1 LAPGTPE
8 QPHDWNAVI
17 QCAKDGDDSAAC
29 WLVENLHGHVLRIVR
44 NHLPRHADEQD
55 IVQEVF
61 MKTFANINRFR
72 GEQPFTHWVA
82 RIAVNTCY
90 DQLRKQKVRP
100 EVRFADLS
108 AEDIEFVDA
117 VMLRTP
123 NELQSGPGRDGR
135 ELIEKLFSTLN
146 ARERLILEMID
157 LEKRSV
163 QDVCELTGWGASK
176 VKVTAMRARQKLN
189 KNMNQLEKDPQK

>member
-1 LAPGTPE
+1 
-8 QPHDWNAVI
+8 
-17 QCAKDGDDSAAC
+17 
-29 WLVENLHGHVLRIVR
+29 
-44 NHLPRHADEQD
+44 
-55 IVQEVF
+55 
-61 MKTFANINRFR
+61 MKTFANLNRFR

-117 VMLRTP
+117 VILRTP
-123 NELQSGPGRDGR
+123 HELQSGQGRDGR
-135 ELIEKLFSTLN
+135 ELIEKLFATLN

-163 QDVCELTGWGASK
+163 QDVCDLTGWGASK

-189 KNMNQLEKDPQK
+189 LNMNQLEKNSRK